1 MEKSPRKRTKK
12 SRRNLES
19 RYYQLEFYVAA
30 TSGHDVAKKEKNIG
44 KKKSE
49 KRQEELF
56 AKKCVWLTEVAAIL
70 TEQTENTENKILTV
84 ELHV

>member
-1 MEKSPRKRTKK
+1 MWQKK
-12 SRRNLES
+12 
-19 RYYQLEFYVAA
+19 
-30 TSGHDVAKKEKNIG
+30 KKNIG